1 MVKQALVIVDV
12 QNDFCPGGALAV
24 AGGDEIIPLINQM
37 SPGFEH
43 VVLTQDWH
51 PEHHSSFAS
60 SHPGKAP
67 FESILTHGFVVDDKG
82 QKMSKSLGN
91 VVSAVKA
98 TEQHGAD
105 VLRLMVAGMDYA
117 DDVRI
122 SERSIKEASEAYRKI
137 RNTFRYLLG
146 NVEDYAKF
154 DPSTV
159 DPATLHEIDLWTL
172 GQLNQVIRE
181 ALAAYEKYEFY
192 WVVKKLNAF
201 LSITLSSFYLDVLKD
216 RLYAEAPAGP
226 DRRAAQFVLFK
237 LHEALTRLLAP
248 ILPHTAEE
256 CWGYLPHGHG
266 FPASVHLATFPEP
279 DPRWDDPERDARW
292 AVLREA
298 REAVLKA
305 LEGLRKD
312 KTIGSAQEAAVEIV
326 AAPADFPALQA
337 DRELL
342 AAICL
347 VSRATIREGGAVE
360 EGGERFR
367 VTAAKSTFGKC
378 ERCWN
383 YREEV
388 GTDPDHPSL
397 CGRCARVVG
406 APAPKDL
413 A

>member
-1 MVKQALVIVDV
+1 
-12 QNDFCPGGALAV
+12 
-24 AGGDEIIPLINQM
+24 
-37 SPGFEH
+37 
-43 VVLTQDWH
+43 
-51 PEHHSSFAS
+51 
-60 SHPGKAP
+60 
-67 FESILTHGFVVDDKG
+67 
-82 QKMSKSLGN
+82 MSKSLGN

-122 SERSIKEASEAYRKI
+122 SERSIKEASESYRKI

-146 NVEDYAKF
+146 NLEDYERF

-159 DPATLHEIDLWTL
+159 DPKTLHDIDLWAL
-172 GQLNQVIRE
+172 GQLNQVIRD
-181 ALAAYEKYEFY
+181 ALAAYESFEFY
-192 WVVKKLNAF
+192 WVVKKLNHF

-216 RLYAEAPAGP
+216 RLYAEDPTGA

-237 LHEALTRLLAP
+237 LHEVLTRLLAP

-256 CWGYLPHGHG
+256 CWGYLPHGQG
-266 FPASVHLATFPEP
+266 FPASVHLATFPEL
-279 DPRWDDPERDARW
+279 DPRWDDPKRDARW

-326 AAPADFPALQA
+326 ASPDDAAVLQT
-337 DRELL
+337 DRDLL
-342 AAICL
+342 ATICL
-347 VSRATIREGGAVE
+347 VSDVTIRDGGPVAD
-360 EGGERFR
+360 GAERFQA
-367 VTAAKSTFGKC
+367 TASKSARGKC

-383 YREEV
+383 YREDV
-388 GTDPDHPSL
+388 GASEAHPAL
-397 CGRCARVVG
+397 CGRCVRVIESLNAKGSV
-406 APAPKDL
+406 
-413 A
+413 